1 MYSNLALQIFRSGHS
16 TKAVALARAS
26 CMARCLSSVKVIVSA
41 SRLSVS
47 DIVKGMAT
55 AASLPP
61 NKFSVYGNCNK
72 LRIEMFFKRPQR
84 IGNIPYNCSEMDVGN
99 FFSQAGPVV
108 NVRLVYDRDTGRPK
122 GFGFCDFA
130 DEISAQG
137 AINTLNG
144 ADFNGRALRVNWA
157 NK

>member
-1 MYSNLALQIFRSGHS
+1 
-16 TKAVALARAS
+16 
-26 CMARCLSSVKVIVSA
+26 MARCLSSVKVIVSA

-61 NKFSVYGNCNK
+61 NKFSVYV
-72 LRIEMFFKRPQR
+72 
-84 IGNIPYNCSEMDVGN
+84 GNIPYNCSEMDVGN